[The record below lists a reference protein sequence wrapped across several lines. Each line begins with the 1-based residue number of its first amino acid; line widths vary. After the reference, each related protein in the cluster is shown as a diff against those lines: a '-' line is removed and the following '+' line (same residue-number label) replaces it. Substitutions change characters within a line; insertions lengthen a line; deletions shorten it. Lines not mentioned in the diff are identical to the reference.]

1 MESYSYADY
10 IDVDLFCGG
19 GGWSEGYRMAMG
31 RDVDIAINHDR
42 AAIIMHEAN
51 HPHTVHLRN
60 DVTRVNPRQATRGR
74 KVGALHL
81 SPDCTHFS
89 NAKGGK
95 PREQFI
101 RDLAWV
107 GIRWVEETRPV
118 LLTLEN
124 VKEFLTW
131 GPLDADGKPIKER
144 AGDTFRAW
152 VRRLRRLGYRV
163 EWRVLLACDFGAPTK
178 RERLFIIARR
188 DGKPIVW
195 PKPTHGDPKNDAVKA
210 GKLLPWRTAAECID
224 LAKPGRSIFDRKK
237 PLALNTQRR
246 IAEGIRRYVLG
257 SAEPFIVCC
266 NHSGDFRGQ
275 SLADPFAT
283 VTKRHGF
290 GVVSPWIQHIQHS
303 KNGAGVMAGN
313 VPLCTVTAW
322 PRGGGLALGSVNLIK
337 MRGQNVGQHAAA
349 PLATISAQG
358 THHAL
363 ASCIIKYYGKSDANG
378 MREPL
383 HTLTG
388 RDHMGYATA
397 IMDILPTG
405 RYEQT
410 REWLR
415 QWGVIGAEA
424 EAELVVNG
432 ERYRIVDI
440 CLRMLEPRELFRCQ
454 GFSDDY
460 DIAPMVDGKPL
471 IKAEQVAKCGNSVCP
486 QWPMAILRC
495 NGRHTWAVPQ
505 KQPAMPLVHAC
516 GMAV

>member
-1 MESYSYADY
+1 MEAYPYADY
-10 IDVDLFCGG
+10 PDVDLFCGG
-19 GGWSEGYRMAMG
+19 GGWSEGYRRAMG
-31 RDVDIAINHDR
+31 RDVDLAINHDR

-51 HPHTVHLRN
+51 HPHTVHFRN

-81 SPDCTHFS
+81 SPDCAHFS

-188 DGKPIVW
+188 DGNPIVW
-195 PKPTHGDPKNDAVKA
+195 PKPTHGDPKSDAVKS
-210 GKLLPWRTAAECID
+210 GKLFPWRTAAECID

-266 NHSGDFRGQ
+266 NHSGEFRGQ
-275 SLADPFAT
+275 PLSDPLAT
-283 VTKRHGF
+283 VTKRLGS
-290 GVVSPWIQHIQHS
+290 GVVTPWIQHIQHS
-303 KNGAGVMAGN
+303 KNSAGVMEGN
-313 VPLCTVTAW
+313 APLCTVTAW

-337 MRGQNVGQHAAA
+337 MRGQNVGQHVAA
-349 PLATISAQG
+349 PRATISAQG

-397 IMDILPTG
+397 IMDIFPTG

-410 REWLR
+410 RAWLR
-415 QWGVIGAEA
+415 QWGVIGADA

-454 GFSDDY
+454 GFGDDY
-460 DIAPMVDGKPL
+460 NIAPMVDGKPL

-495 NGRHTWAVPQ
+495 NGRHTWAAPK
-505 KQPAMPLVHAC
+505 KQPAMPLVSAC
-516 GMAV
+516 GVAV